1 VERRCGAGRRPEKEG
16 GRVGLPGLG
25 LAPLRHEP
33 CPSIHE
39 GSLGAGER
47 TARRV
52 TPTVRGRGYRR
63 LRLGTGPWLWLL
75 GAGLLPLSLLAP
87 ATTRPVGY
95 FPPAIYIP
103 RPWGPLLSLQSN
115 SLLSLSLHDYT
126 SLSTTSAASGR
137 HPLSQSISLHSLPPS
152 LFLSA
157 VAVESMAT
165 RRRIVVSVST
175 PSSPDGEGMDKRCAG
190 MLSTGFLE
198 L

>member
-1 VERRCGAGRRPEKEG
+1 MGTCRVKYSPRCGVVRRCGAGRRPEKEG

-75 GAGLLPLSLLAP
+75 ACCLSLSLSAGSCHHPPGWLLPPSYLYPPPLWAVALTPKQLSPQAQ
-87 ATTRPVGY
+87 Y
-95 FPPAIYIP
+95 
-103 RPWGPLLSLQSN
+103 
-115 SLLSLSLHDYT
+115 LSLSLH
-126 SLSTTSAASGR
+126 LALNHLCCIR
-137 HPLSQSISLHSLPPS
+137 HPLSQSLSL
-152 LFLSA
+152 
-157 VAVESMAT
+157 
-165 RRRIVVSVST
+165 
-175 PSSPDGEGMDKRCAG
+175 SS
-190 MLSTGFLE
+190 
-198 L
+198 

>member
-1 VERRCGAGRRPEKEG
+1 MVRRCGAGRRPEKEG

-25 LAPLRHEP
+25 LAPLRQEP

-103 RPWGPLLSLQSN
+103 RPCGPLLSLQSN
-115 SLLSLSLHDYT
+115 SPLRLSISLSLH
-126 SLSTTSAASGR
+126 LALNHLCCIR
-137 HPLSQSISLHSLPPS
+137 HPLSQSISLSLHSP
-152 LFLSA
+152 
-157 VAVESMAT
+157 
-165 RRRIVVSVST
+165 
-175 PSSPDGEGMDKRCAG
+175 
-190 MLSTGFLE
+190 
-198 L
+198 